1 MAHAFRAEACHR
13 EGILRCKELS
23 LEGPGE
29 FWGETQAGRQAGS
42 FQAGRDAWLG
52 LSGDGS
58 VGPGGLIEGLD
69 HTWSVKQGWLL
80 G

>member
-1 MAHAFRAEACHR
+1 MQRAELGRSWRVLGR
-13 EGILRCKELS
+13 E
-23 LEGPGE
+23 
-29 FWGETQAGRQAGS
+29 TGRQAGWVLP
-42 FQAGRDAWLG
+42 GREGCMRLG
-52 LSGDGS
+52 LSGDWA